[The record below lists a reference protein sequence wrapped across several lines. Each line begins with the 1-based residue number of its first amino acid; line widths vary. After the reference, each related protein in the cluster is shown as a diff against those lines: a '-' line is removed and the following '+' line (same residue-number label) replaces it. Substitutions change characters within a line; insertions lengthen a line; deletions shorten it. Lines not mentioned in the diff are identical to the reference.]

1 MPIYVV
7 ADVEV
12 DGPIPGENSMLCLG
26 SVAVGEDGR
35 ILEEFSVSIKPLR
48 DAVADPA
55 TIEWFQKFPAAWQ
68 ALNTDPQEPVDAIQS
83 FVRWVKSLD
92 GEPIFVA
99 HPLAMDGPWVDLY
112 MRRFARIRLLKGPWT
127 GERLFYDGCLCLR
140 SFASGRLGWPLRE
153 CTVEN
158 YESSW
163 LGGLTHTHHALE
175 DARAYANFLCYLLG
189 QKP

>member
-1 MPIYVV
+1 VPIYVV
-7 ADVEV
+7 TDVEV
-12 DGPIPGENSMLCLG
+12 DGPIPGDNSMLSLG
-26 SVAVGEDGR
+26 SVVVGEDGR
-35 ILEEFSVSIKPLR
+35 ILDEFSVSIKPLR

-68 ALNTDPQEPVDAIQS
+68 ALS
-83 FVRWVKSLD
+83 
-92 GEPIFVA
+92 
-99 HPLAMDGPWVDLY
+99 
-112 MRRFARIRLLKGPWT
+112 IRLLKGPWT